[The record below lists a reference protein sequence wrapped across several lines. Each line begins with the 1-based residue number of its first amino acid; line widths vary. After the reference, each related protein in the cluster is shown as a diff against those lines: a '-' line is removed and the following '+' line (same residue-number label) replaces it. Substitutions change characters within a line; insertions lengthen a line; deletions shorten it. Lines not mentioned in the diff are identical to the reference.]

1 MATANPDLK
10 YDFMPWARRG
20 LARAHAHAQ
29 LNMDGVSALPG
40 VTLGL
45 KLKGTGGSDMTET
58 PEVDLKLL
66 GPGDVIGIDPR
77 IIVRV
82 EPRSNNHDFEPN
94 YLAAIEF
101 DTPDFPWLFTPAK
114 ADSKERLAP
123 WLALVVLAR
132 DEVADPVLRPG
143 RVLPSMLLPTNTPLP
158 DLGRRS
164 ANRKKPARKK
174 LRRVATRRRR

>member
-1 MATANPDLK
+1 MASANPDLK

-20 LARAHAHAQ
+20 LARAHTHAQ

-45 KLKGTGGSDMTET
+45 KLKGTGGSEMSAT
-58 PEVDLKLL
+58 PTVDLKLL

-101 DTPDFPWLFTPAK
+101 DFAAALAGPDCVFGKFLQIGYSSSLTTFEPNGAIGI
-114 ADSKERLAP
+114 
-123 WLALVVLAR
+123 
-132 DEVADPVLRPG
+132 G
-143 RVLPSMLLPTNTPLP
+143 RTPL
-158 DLGRRS
+158 
-164 ANRKKPARKK
+164 
-174 LRRVATRRRR
+174 